1 MQRHQFLGRVANGRQ
16 VRGEHLQNGQESVV
30 GLAVPLHKRRLAV
43 VTGPPVR
50 DREQPEES
58 VRVIGQQSQHLVQAG
73 RQDFLPP
80 RQRVDVAPQ
89 ILHLVVA
96 HGEPEILSGYIL
108 DVVRFVQNHRPVFGN
123 DAAVFLFLYRQIG
136 EEQMVV
142 DDDQVALH
150 RAHVHLCDEAAVELS
165 ALRSGA
171 RLAARVELRPGR
183 ARFHQVLDRGP
194 VAAVGDL
201 FPLAQDGE
209 VGDLLQ
215 TLQNRLF
222 LGVVELLAAQVI
234 RPPFHQAGA
243 DAAREKLLQEGNVL
257 EKELFLQVFGP
268 GGDHDAFARE
278 QCGHQVR
285 QRLPRAGARL
295 DDLMPFFG
303 QRFFHRQGH
312 FELSRP
318 ELIVGMCAGQR
329 TVAGEKLADRQG
341 RHPAGSVS
349 CHAGR

>member
-1 MQRHQFLGRVANGRQ
+1 MQRHQLFGRVADGRQ
-16 VRGEHLQNGQESVV
+16 VRGEHFQNGQEPVV
-30 GLAVPLHKRRLAV
+30 GLAVPLHERRLAV
-43 VTGPPVR
+43 VAGPPVR
-50 DREQPEES
+50 GREQPEEP
-58 VRVIGQQSQHLVQAG
+58 VRVVGQQSQHLVQAG
-73 RQDFLPP
+73 RQDLLPP

-96 HGEPEILSGYIL
+96 HGEPEVLSGDIL
-108 DVVRFVQNHRPVFGN
+108 DVVRFIENHRPIFGN
-123 DAAVFLFLYRQIG
+123 DAAVFLFLHRQIG

-150 RAHVHLCDEAAVELS
+150 RAHVHLRDEAAVELS

-171 RLAARVELRPGR
+171 GLAARIELRPGR
-183 ARFHQVLDRGP
+183 APFRQVLDRGP
-194 VAAVGDL
+194 IAAVGAF
-201 FPLAQDGE
+201 FPLAQDGK

-215 TLQNRLF
+215 ALQDRLL
-222 LGVVELLAAQVI
+222 LGIVELLAAQVI
-234 RPPFHQAGA
+234 RPSLHQTGV
-243 DAAREKLLQEGNVL
+243 DAAREKLLQEGNVFV
-257 EKELFLQVFGP
+257 EKLFLQVLGS
-268 GGDHDAFARE
+268 GGNHHALARE
-278 QCGHQVR
+278 QRGHQVR

-295 DDLMPFFG
+295 DNLVPLFG

-318 ELIVGMCAGQR
+318 ELIVGMSAGQR